1 MRLAASA
8 GKNGTGMI
16 RAGEGSPAF
25 LASAFQFGNRFR
37 QGGHELFRKLAVV
50 ATVIGL
56 LGLTVSLI
64 SPAASDSRYEE
75 RTIRLAEKFSDDAEH
90 FIDVGAT
97 GPSVGDYLVFGKD
110 PLYNRALTKKRGWG
124 SGDCLFVAVKGPT
137 ATAECDVSF
146 YLDGGLLTFEGGFVG
161 TEQSTEF
168 TSFAVTGGTDDYETA
183 HGTAEIEVG
192 DKGLIFTIKLLL

>member
-1 MRLAASA
+1 
-8 GKNGTGMI
+8 
-16 RAGEGSPAF
+16 
-25 LASAFQFGNRFR
+25 
-37 QGGHELFRKLAVV
+37 LFRKLAVV
-50 ATVIGL
+50 ATAIGL

-75 RTIRLAEKFSDDAEH
+75 RTIRLGEKFSDDAES

-97 GPSVGDYLVFGKD
+97 GPSVGDYLVFGND
-110 PLYNRALTKKRGWG
+110 PVYNRALTKKRGWG
-124 SGDCLFVAVKGPT
+124 SGDCLFVALEGQT

-146 YLDGGLLTFEGGFVG
+146 HLDGGLLTFEGGFVG

-183 HGTAEIEVG
+183 HGTAEIEEG
-192 DKGLIFTIKLLL
+192 DEGLVFTIKLLL